1 MVDARPQIL
10 DAGVEAVEAFVGIAP
25 IHVAQRHDVL
35 ACEVDQIAAAHA
47 ADSNAGDV
55 QGVARRSKSMP
66 EDMPGH
72 DCKRGTARADVRQK
86 RAPGHFFLLFLF
98 AHDILP
104 CLLRLSRARRSIA
117 IVNSAV
123 LLRRL
128 RLSPYSLKR
137 DKWLRQGRCCGGL
150 RRRRRPERGSA
161 GWPRGSLR
169 GRPDGPEN
177 PS

>member
-47 ADSNAGDV
+47 ADSNAGDG
-55 QGVARRSKSMP
+55 QRVAWRSKSMP

-72 DCKRGTARADVRQK
+72 DRKRGPARADVRQK
-86 RAPGHFFLLFLF
+86 RAPGYFFLFFLF

-117 IVNSAV
+117 IVNFV
-123 LLRRL
+123 LLL
-128 RLSPYSLKR
+128 RLLQLSPCFLKR
-137 DKWLRQGRCCGGL
+137 DKWLRQGRHCGGL

-169 GRPDGPEN
+169 GWLDGREN
-177 PS
+177 R